1 MTFQDALSIMYENQ
15 TMRMLDQIYAELPE
29 FDNSIF
35 EQDFD
40 DATYLDIEEAWI
52 KKPLVEFG
60 ENARGGGTWKNYLSQ
75 QY

>member
-15 TMRMLDQIYAELPE
+15 TMRMLDEIYAEIPE

-40 DATYLDIEEAWI
+40 DAIYLDIEEA
-52 KKPLVEFG
+52 
-60 ENARGGGTWKNYLSQ
+60 
-75 QY
+75 